1 MAHGVTGGDR
11 VAFEPVVDAFA
22 EGLSVATLAGA
33 GQGLVHLDLA
43 LCELAPGGSVRGHLH
58 PFEESFYV
66 LSGEALVAVG
76 GASHRLGPDDFG
88 VVPLAAPHAWG
99 NPGDRPA
106 RWLRVRSPQ
115 PKALGSA
122 RGVYPAAKE
131 VPASGEP
138 VGGGDP
144 SNRLVGHF
152 ALEHLPAPGPLAMQG
167 YRDPAVR
174 SLSTWTLLD
183 GLLGAQHHTML
194 VIQAQPGPPPPP
206 PGGEHFH
213 PFEEAFYFVSGSATA
228 HLEGRE
234 LPVKAGHL
242 VFAGVG
248 ALHAFTNPGDEP
260 ARWIELQAPP
270 PPPSGAFFFTRD
282 WTPPG

>member
-1 MAHGVTGGDR
+1 MAHGVTTGTAL
-11 VAFEPVVDAFA
+11 VFEPIVDDYA
-22 EGLSVATLAGA
+22 EGLSAARLADVT
-33 GQGLVHLDLA
+33 QGLVHLDLA
-43 LCELAPGGSVRGHLH
+43 LCELVPGGSVLGHRH

-66 LSGEALVAVG
+66 LSGEALVAMG
-76 GASHRLGPDDFG
+76 GTSFAIGPDDFG
-88 VVPLAAPHAWG
+88 VIPLGTPHAWRNG
-99 NPGDRPA
+99 GEIPV

-115 PKALGSA
+115 PKALGAA
-122 RGVYPAAKE
+122 RGVYPATVA
-131 VPASGEP
+131 VPDDGGAVP
-138 VGGGDP
+138 GGDP

-152 ALEHLPAPGPLAMQG
+152 AVEQLPPPGPLAMQG
-167 YRDPAVR
+167 YRDAGVR

-213 PFEEAFYFVSGSATA
+213 PFEEAFYFVAGAATA
-228 HLEGRE
+228 RLEGE
-234 LPVKAGHL
+234 EIPVRAGDL

-248 ALHAFTNPGDEP
+248 ALHAFTNPGHEP

-270 PPPSGAFFFTRD
+270 PPPSGAFFMTKD
-282 WTPPG
+282 WTL